1 MNENIRDLKD
11 LIHHYGPPDALVDN
25 YSLKS
30 GYAIWGFEQSFYF
43 SKNDFFYNN
52 TKEDCNPFDRAQ
64 TLLDFWIRDVS
75 DIKAIGFLSYDIKN
89 IIYPHI
95 LFKTPKTDFPYMWF
109 GKPKKIRKYSIESD
123 CSTPNKK
130 FLYPIR
136 NIETLSNYKNIIKK
150 IKKELS
156 AGNTYQIN
164 LTMEKIFEID
174 ATPLDIYLS
183 IRQYAKPQYGY
194 YLNIGSEQILSF
206 SPEQFFHTKGK
217 SIYTYPMKGTIA
229 RGQNNSEDKIM
240 KQKLKDSKKDK
251 AEHIMIVDLLRNDLG
266 KICEYGSIDVQE
278 LFSIRDY
285 PTVYQM
291 VSCIYGELRGKI
303 SYIDIFKALCPGG
316 SITGAPKESSMKII
330 DLLENYNRGM
340 YTGNIGYIDYNSDM
354 HFNMAIRTM
363 IIKKHIAQY
372 CVGGGIVWDSR
383 AEEEW
388 HEAQLKSKILDKF
401 IRG

>member
-11 LIHHYGPPDALVDN
+11 LIHRYGPPDALVDN
-25 YSLKS
+25 YALES
-30 GYAIWGFEQSFYF
+30 GYAIWGFEQSFHF
-43 SKNDFFYNN
+43 SKKDFFYNN
-52 TKEDCNPFDRAQ
+52 VKENCNPLDKAQ
-64 TLLDFWIRDVS
+64 ILLDFWVKDSS

-89 IIYPHI
+89 ILYPHI
-95 LFKTPKTDFPYMWF
+95 PFKTQESDFPYMWF
-109 GKPKKIRKYSIESD
+109 GKPKKIRKYFIESD
-123 CSTPNKK
+123 CSIPNKK
-130 FLYPIR
+130 FLDPIR
-136 NIETLSNYKNIIKK
+136 NIETLSNYRNIIKK
-150 IKKELS
+150 IKKELN

-164 LTMEKIFEID
+164 LTMEKIFQID

-183 IRQYAKPQYGY
+183 IRQHAKPQYGY
-194 YLNIGSEQILSF
+194 YLNIGSEQVLSF

-217 SIYTYPMKGTIA
+217 NIYTYPMKGTIA
-229 RGQNNSEDKIM
+229 RGQNKSEDKIM
-240 KQKLKDSKKDK
+240 KQKLKNSNKDK

-266 KICEYGSIDVQE
+266 KICEYGSIGIQE

-291 VSCIYGELRGKI
+291 VSCIYGTLKGKI
-303 SYIDIFKALCPGG
+303 NYIDIFKALCPGG

-340 YTGNIGYIDYNSDM
+340 YTGNIGYIDHNSDM

-363 IIKKHIAQY
+363 IVKKSIAQY
-372 CVGGGIVWDSR
+372 CVGGGIVWDSC